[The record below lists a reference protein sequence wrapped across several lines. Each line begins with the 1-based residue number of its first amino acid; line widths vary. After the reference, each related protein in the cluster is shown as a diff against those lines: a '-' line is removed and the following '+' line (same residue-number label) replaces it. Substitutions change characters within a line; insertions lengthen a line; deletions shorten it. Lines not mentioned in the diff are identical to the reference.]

1 MSIVSSFM
9 ADAQNKWKDEIVQ
22 KLEKAVNF
30 KDPVKGIEKVK
41 RIIEELK
48 NYHFTE

>member
-1 MSIVSSFM
+1 MSIVSSLI
-9 ADAQNKWKDEIVQ
+9 AEENNKWKDQIIQ

-30 KDPVKGIEKVK
+30 KDPVAGIEKVK